1 MSEKRDFYEILGCE
15 KTASPGELK
24 SAYRK
29 LAVKWHPDKNQGDKA
44 AEEKFKEISEAYLVL
59 KDSDKRTQYDQFGH
73 SAFEGG
79 QGGASMDMNTFD
91 DLFSNIFG
99 GGGDKGV
106 GFNIFGDRFSDL
118 GRGFTI
124 QIRGADITY
133 RYDFTLEEILG
144 GKKIVVTSA
153 SGKELSV
160 DIPAGIENGTQVRIA
175 GEGEEG
181 RQGGTR
187 GDLYILINQLRHEYF
202 VRDRD
207 DLHSKIPI
215 SMTTAALGGQIES
228 PTIDGTFIKV
238 KIPEGTQTGDVL
250 KVPNKGMTRL
260 KRGTRGDLRL
270 NIFVET
276 PTNLTLKQKS
286 ILRQLENEK
295 KEKKRT
301 I

>member
-15 KTASPGELK
+15 KTASEAELK
-24 SAYRK
+24 TAYRK
-29 LAVKWHPDKNQGDKA
+29 LAVKWHPDKNQGDKS

-59 KDSDKRTQYDQFGH
+59 KDPDKRAQYDQFGH
-73 SAFEGG
+73 SAFESG
-79 QGGASMDMNTFD
+79 QGGMNMDMNTFD

-99 GGGDKGV
+99 GGENKGF
-106 GFNIFGDRFSDL
+106 GFDIFGDRFHDL
-118 GRGFTI
+118 GRGFTVK
-124 QIRGADITY
+124 IRGADITY
-133 RYDFTLEEILG
+133 RYDLTLEEILG
-144 GKKIVVTSA
+144 GKKIVVKGA

-160 DIPAGIENGTQVRIA
+160 DIPAGVENGTQVRVA

-181 RQGGTR
+181 RQ

-202 VRDRD
+202 VRDGD

-215 SMTTAALGGQIES
+215 SMITAALGGQIES

-250 KVPNKGMTRL
+250 KVLNKGMTRL

-270 NIFVET
+270 SIFVET
-276 PTNLTLKQKS
+276 PTNLTLNQKN
-286 ILRQLENEK
+286 ILKQLENEK
-295 KEKKRT
+295 NKKF
-301 I
+301 

>member
-15 KTASPGELK
+15 KTASEAELK

-29 LAVKWHPDKNQGDKA
+29 LAIKWHPDKNQGNKA

-59 KDSDKRTQYDQFGH
+59 KDPDKRTQYDQFGH

-79 QGGASMDMNTFD
+79 QGGMNMDMNTFD

-99 GGGDKGV
+99 GGGGNKGF
-106 GFNIFGDRFSDL
+106 GFDIFGDRFSDL
-118 GRGFTI
+118 GKGFSV

-133 RYDFTLEEILG
+133 SYDLTLEEILG
-144 GKKIVVTSA
+144 GKKIVVRGA

-160 DIPAGIENGTQVRIA
+160 DIPAGVENGTQVRVA

-187 GDLYILINQLRHEYF
+187 GDLYIIINQIRHEHF
-202 VRDRD
+202 IRKVD
-207 DLHSKIPI
+207 DLHTRIPI
-215 SMTTAALGGQIES
+215 TMTMAALGGQIES
-228 PTIDGTFIKV
+228 PTIDGTFVKV

-250 KVPNKGMTRL
+250 KIPNKGMTRL
-260 KRGTRGDLRL
+260 RRGTRGHLLL

-276 PTNLTLKQKS
+276 PVNLTLKQRN
-286 ILRQLENEK
+286 ILKQLENENKENFK
-295 KEKKRT
+295 K
-301 I
+301 

>member
-1 MSEKRDFYEILGCE
+1 MEYKDYYKILGVARD
-15 KTASPGELK
+15 ASQDEIK
-24 SAYRK
+24 KAYRK
-29 LAVKWHPDKNQGDKA
+29 LAMQHHPDQNKGDEN
-44 AEEKFKEISEAYLVL
+44 AEKKFKEISEAYLVL

-133 RYDFTLEEILG
+133 RYDLTLEEILG
-144 GKKIVVTSA
+144 GKKIIVKSA

-160 DIPAGIENGTQVRIA
+160 DIPAGVENGTQVRVA

-187 GDLYILINQLRHEYF
+187 GDLYILINQLR
-202 VRDRD
+202 
-207 DLHSKIPI
+207 
-215 SMTTAALGGQIES
+215 
-228 PTIDGTFIKV
+228 
-238 KIPEGTQTGDVL
+238 
-250 KVPNKGMTRL
+250 
-260 KRGTRGDLRL
+260 
-270 NIFVET
+270 
-276 PTNLTLKQKS
+276 
-286 ILRQLENEK
+286 
-295 KEKKRT
+295 
-301 I
+301 

>member
-1 MSEKRDFYEILGCE
+1 MSEKRDFYEILDCE
-15 KTASPGELK
+15 KTASEAELK

-29 LAVKWHPDKNQGDKA
+29 FALKWHPDKNQGDKA

-59 KDSDKRTQYDQFGH
+59 KDPDKRTQYDQFGH

-79 QGGASMDMNTFD
+79 QGGANMDMNTFD

-99 GGGDKGV
+99 GGENKGF
-106 GFNIFGDRFSDL
+106 GFDIFGDRFHDL
-118 GRGFTI
+118 GRGFTVK
-124 QIRGADITY
+124 IRGADITY
-133 RYDFTLEEILG
+133 RYDLTLEEILG
-144 GKKIVVTSA
+144 GKKIVVRGA

-160 DIPAGIENGTQVRIA
+160 DIPAGVENGTQVRVA

-202 VRDRD
+202 VRDGD
-207 DLHSKIPI
+207 DLHSKIPNSLI
-215 SMTTAALGGQIES
+215 TAALGGQIES

-250 KVPNKGMTRL
+250 KVLNKGMTRL
-260 KRGTRGDLRL
+260 KRGTRGDLRIS
-270 NIFVET
+270 IFVET
-276 PTNLTLKQKS
+276 PTNLTLNQKN
-286 ILRQLENEK
+286 ILKQLENEK
-295 KEKKRT
+295 NKKF
-301 I
+301 